1 MVGGRAAPPPPGFN
15 NARPCS
21 AYYGQ
26 LTAKLQADYKTPLP
40 KFHGKYQPYAVCGY
54 VPVQYR
60 IAYGAAA
67 TPLTGKGVTVGI
79 IDAYA
84 APTIVPDANTYSTR
98 HGDSPF
104 AAGQFTQT
112 APKKFTNQKLC
123 GPSGWY
129 GEETLDVEAVHSMAP
144 GANVVYVGGADC
156 STGLDTAWA
165 STIDDHVADVMGE
178 EQIWIQD
185 GWAAR
190 FGLDPDPQNTGY
202 GHTPA
207 QIATVR
213 PESAQALIDY
223 YAAVHARTRGYLQ
236 SLTDKD
242 LDRIVDERWDPP
254 VTLGVRLV
262 SVVND
267 DDQHVGQAAYLRSL
281 LPR

>member
-1 MVGGRAAPPPPGFN
+1 MNASDVLIEAYDRLPALVQFAVEGLTPDQLRWSPAPAANSIGWLVWH
-15 NARPCS
+15 
-21 AYYGQ
+21 
-26 LTAKLQADYKTPLP
+26 LTR
-40 KFHGKYQPYAVCGY
+40 
-54 VPVQYR
+54 VQ
-60 IAYGAAA
+60 
-67 TPLTGKGVTVGI
+67 
-79 IDAYA
+79 
-84 APTIVPDANTYSTR
+84 
-98 HGDSPF
+98 
-104 AAGQFTQT
+104 
-112 APKKFTNQKLC
+112 
-123 GPSGWY
+123 
-129 GEETLDVEAVHSMAP
+129 
-144 GANVVYVGGADC
+144 
-156 STGLDTAWA
+156 
-165 STIDDHVADVMGE
+165 DDHVADVMGE